1 MDGVV
6 HFFQSIPYDQLV
18 IQTMNGIV
26 TGMIL
31 ALVASGLTLIF
42 GIMDVVNFAHGEL
55 FMLGAY
61 IGVIVV
67 TATGS
72 FWLAL
77 ILAALVVA
85 ILGAA
90 MQIVTLRPLI
100 GRDPLTT
107 ILATFGISLILQN
120 YVLWQFGPVSRKISE
135 PITAHFNLF
144 YLEYPWYRLLIAAL
158 SALIIGAF
166 WLFLKYGKYGIWIR
180 ATTQDRVMA
189 QAMGIPVPWVYTG
202 VFAIGAGLAAASGV
216 LFAPMAGVSHTM
228 GLDWVLKAFIVV
240 VVGGMGNLGGSI
252 AAAIFIS
259 LLESLCLGLGEP
271 LAGGDRLIRRADP
284 HASVPSHRSVC
295 ADTEMTTAPLD
306 KMRPL
311 SKAGLSHTAI
321 YWIGFCVVMALLIV
335 APLVLPEFWRR
346 FLTEVLIWGLLA
358 MSSDLLIGYT
368 GMISF
373 GHSAFFGL
381 GMYGAAAA
389 LLLVSPPNLWLA
401 ILFGLIGAA
410 IVALFVAY
418 FSTRL
423 RDIYFAITTLIFSQ
437 IFYVI
442 IFTWTAVTGG
452 ENGLI
457 FTRPHFSIPFIVD
470 VRFTSSIMHWFVLA
484 VVTASYLILRRVTQS
499 PFGMVLQ
506 SIRENEAR
514 TRAIG
519 YPVERYKIVSV
530 MLSGLFAGLAGVL
543 YAIQNEFAAPDFVYF
558 ITSGDTVI
566 FNVMGGIGT
575 LVGPIVGAGLFQ
587 LLRELMSRI
596 FGDQFPYLVPLGFIF
611 IAMIIF
617 LPQGLLGFAR
627 RWLNR

>member
-1 MDGVV
+1 MDSVIQ
-6 HFFQSIPYDQLV
+6 FFHSIPYDQLV

-77 ILAALVVA
+77 VLAALVVA

-90 MQIVTLRPLI
+90 MQIATLRPLI

-166 WLFLKYGKYGIWIR
+166 WFFLKYGKYGIWIR

-259 LLESLCLGLGEP
+259 LLESY
-271 LAGGDRLIRRADP
+271 
-284 HASVPSHRSVC
+284 ASIWVNPSQAV
-295 ADTEMTTAPLD
+295 
-306 KMRPL
+306 
-311 SKAGLSHTAI
+311 
-321 YWIGFCVVMALLIV
+321 IV
-335 APLVLPEFWRR
+335 SFV
-346 FLTEVLIWGLLA
+346 VLILTLLFRP
-358 MSSDLLIGYT
+358 T
-368 GMISF
+368 G
-373 GHSAFFGL
+373 
-381 GMYGAAAA
+381 
-389 LLLVSPPNLWLA
+389 
-401 ILFGLIGAA
+401 
-410 IVALFVAY
+410 LFVP
-418 FSTRL
+418 T
-423 RDIYFAITTLIFSQ
+423 
-437 IFYVI
+437 
-442 IFTWTAVTGG
+442 
-452 ENGLI
+452 
-457 FTRPHFSIPFIVD
+457 P
-470 VRFTSSIMHWFVLA
+470 
-484 VVTASYLILRRVTQS
+484 
-499 PFGMVLQ
+499 
-506 SIRENEAR
+506 
-514 TRAIG
+514 
-519 YPVERYKIVSV
+519 K
-530 MLSGLFAGLAGVL
+530 
-543 YAIQNEFAAPDFVYF
+543 
-558 ITSGDTVI
+558 
-566 FNVMGGIGT
+566 
-575 LVGPIVGAGLFQ
+575 
-587 LLRELMSRI
+587 
-596 FGDQFPYLVPLGFIF
+596 
-611 IAMIIF
+611 
-617 LPQGLLGFAR
+617 
-627 RWLNR
+627 

>member
-1 MDGVV
+1 MDAVL

-18 IQTMNGIV
+18 IQTLNGIV

-61 IGVIVV
+61 IGVIVL

-77 ILAALVVA
+77 VLAALVVA

-259 LLESLCLGLGEP
+259 LLESY
-271 LAGGDRLIRRADP
+271 
-284 HASVPSHRSVC
+284 ASVWVNPSQAV
-295 ADTEMTTAPLD
+295 
-306 KMRPL
+306 
-311 SKAGLSHTAI
+311 
-321 YWIGFCVVMALLIV
+321 IV
-335 APLVLPEFWRR
+335 SFV
-346 FLTEVLIWGLLA
+346 VLILTLLFRP
-358 MSSDLLIGYT
+358 T
-368 GMISF
+368 G
-373 GHSAFFGL
+373 
-381 GMYGAAAA
+381 
-389 LLLVSPPNLWLA
+389 
-401 ILFGLIGAA
+401 
-410 IVALFVAY
+410 LFVP
-418 FSTRL
+418 T
-423 RDIYFAITTLIFSQ
+423 
-437 IFYVI
+437 
-442 IFTWTAVTGG
+442 
-452 ENGLI
+452 
-457 FTRPHFSIPFIVD
+457 P
-470 VRFTSSIMHWFVLA
+470 
-484 VVTASYLILRRVTQS
+484 
-499 PFGMVLQ
+499 
-506 SIRENEAR
+506 
-514 TRAIG
+514 
-519 YPVERYKIVSV
+519 K
-530 MLSGLFAGLAGVL
+530 
-543 YAIQNEFAAPDFVYF
+543 
-558 ITSGDTVI
+558 
-566 FNVMGGIGT
+566 
-575 LVGPIVGAGLFQ
+575 
-587 LLRELMSRI
+587 
-596 FGDQFPYLVPLGFIF
+596 
-611 IAMIIF
+611 
-617 LPQGLLGFAR
+617 
-627 RWLNR
+627 